1 MPKPYP
7 KEFRE
12 DVVRVARN
20 REPGVTL
27 EQIAADFGVPAT
39 IQDERG
45 SMSGSCR
52 CCSGWEPGALQA

>member
-20 REPGVTL
+20 REPGVKPT
-27 EQIAADFGVPAT
+27 
-39 IQDERG
+39 
-45 SMSGSCR
+45 
-52 CCSGWEPGALQA
+52 PGAVGTAVVEDTY

>member
-27 EQIAADFGVPAT
+27 EQIASSRCCRRTSSTAVPGPPAKN
-39 IQDERG
+39 
-45 SMSGSCR
+45 SGSR
-52 CCSGWEPGALQA
+52 S